1 MDKPPKTDDLDPADS
16 GGFLKRLL
24 EAMGD
29 IWKMGDRSEKGR
41 TRGPWGGEVRSERA
55 PTSGE

>member
-1 MDKPPKTDDLDPADS
+1 MDKTPEADDLDQADN

-41 TRGPWGGEVRSERA
+41 TRGPWVG
-55 PTSGE
+55 

>member
-1 MDKPPKTDDLDPADS
+1 MDKTPEADDLDPARS
-16 GGFLKRLL
+16 SGFLKRLL

-41 TRGPWGGEVRSERA
+41 TRGPWVG
-55 PTSGE
+55 

>member
-1 MDKPPKTDDLDPADS
+1 MDETPETSDLDPANS

-24 EAMGD
+24 EAMGA

-41 TRGPWGGEVRSERA
+41 TRGPWVG
-55 PTSGE
+55 

>member
-1 MDKPPKTDDLDPADS
+1 MDKTPEAGDLDPADR

-29 IWKMGDRSEKGR
+29 IWKMGDRPEKGR
-41 TRGPWGGEVRSERA
+41 TRGPWVG
-55 PTSGE
+55 

>member
-1 MDKPPKTDDLDPADS
+1 MADDEIQDLRPPEPEPQS

-41 TRGPWGGEVRSERA
+41 TRGPWVG
-55 PTSGE
+55 